1 MAKDVSSKRAET
13 PSGKPT
19 KNPLT
24 GKVVPLDP
32 STHEYHECKQS
43 RFIERLMSTRK
54 GYLNGSLNREAPR
67 TSEIPVSPKIPMLY
81 HPVMTPQ
88 ATTIVTTTLH

>member
-1 MAKDVSSKRAET
+1 MAKDVSVP

-32 STHEYHECKQS
+32 STHEYHECKLD
-43 RFIERLMSTRK
+43 RDL
-54 GYLNGSLNREAPR
+54 
-67 TSEIPVSPKIPMLY
+67 
-81 HPVMTPQ
+81 
-88 ATTIVTTTLH
+88 